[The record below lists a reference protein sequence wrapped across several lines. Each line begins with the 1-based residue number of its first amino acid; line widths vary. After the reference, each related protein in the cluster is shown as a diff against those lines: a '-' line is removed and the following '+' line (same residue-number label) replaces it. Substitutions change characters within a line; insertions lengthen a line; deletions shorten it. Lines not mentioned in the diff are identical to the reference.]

1 MDKSMKWYGSDWK
14 YLCVARGNSKSQMIT
29 ALDILWYEVR
39 KLNFENKLI
48 RMYPNKR
55 VVHLALHG
63 HDRTRK
69 KNRNR
74 ALKWALSNVLEVKK

>member
-1 MDKSMKWYGSDWK
+1 MDKSMKWYSPDWRW
-14 YLCVARGNSKSQMIT
+14 LCVARGNGKSQMIT
-29 ALDILWYEVR
+29 KLDMLRYEVR

-63 HDRTRK
+63 RGRIRK

>member
-1 MDKSMKWYGSDWK
+1 MGESIKWYRPEWRW
-14 YLCVARGNSKSQMIT
+14 LCVARANGKSQMT
-29 ALDILWYEVR
+29 TTLDMLRYEVR
-39 KLNFENKLI
+39 KLNFENKHI

-63 HDRTRK
+63 HGRTRK

-74 ALKWALSNVLEVKK
+74 ALKWALSNVLGVKK